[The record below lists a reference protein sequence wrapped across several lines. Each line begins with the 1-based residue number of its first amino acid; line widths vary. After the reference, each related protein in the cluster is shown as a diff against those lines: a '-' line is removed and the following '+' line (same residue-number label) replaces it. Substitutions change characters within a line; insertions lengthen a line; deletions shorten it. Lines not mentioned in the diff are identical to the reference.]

1 MHQNFDDFLDNKHFK
16 EYNKNAKV
24 KENKRWIP
32 LYDKVI
38 IGKNGF
44 IGYNFVENAY
54 YYYRDYVI
62 AKPDGNITV
71 YQAIVNE
78 GRDGQL

>member
-1 MHQNFDDFLDNKHFK
+1 MTANEKI
-16 EYNKNAKV
+16 
-24 KENKRWIP
+24 KRWIP

-54 YYYRDYVI
+54 YYFRDYVI
-62 AKPDGNITV
+62 AKPDGNITI
-71 YQAIVNE
+71 YQAIVNV